1 MNRLRLFFSCLCV
14 VLVWL
19 VWLCSPAFAQELTAE
34 RRSMTALR
42 LDEAERIVLDGVL
55 DEEVWQRA
63 QPAADFLQQ
72 DPDNGQPATERT
84 EVRIV
89 YNRQRMYLGVI
100 CFDSEPDKL
109 IGFQRRRDEG
119 LGSDDRFQWT
129 MDPFLSGREGYFFEM
144 NPSGLMADALLTAG
158 GGQNREWDGIWTG
171 KVRRSDIGWVIEIE
185 IPFQTLN
192 FDPNAP
198 AWGINFQRTVRRKN
212 EDSLWMGYPR
222 NQGLRRMANAGRLE
236 GIHDV
241 SQGRGIDIKPYVT
254 GSASSAP
261 GLGQPD
267 TVYQGDMGLD
277 LSYTPTPR
285 LRASLTI
292 NTDFAQTEVDE
303 RQVNLGRFSLFFPE
317 RRDFFLEGAG
327 YFDFRSSGGG
337 RGGGPRLRPYFSR
350 QIGLNPEDGS
360 PQPIVYGARLAGQ
373 IGQQDVGLLQVRT
386 GETQTIDDDGNL
398 VPVASEDFTI
408 VRIKRRMLAQS
419 FIGGMFTRRDPRQ
432 GGQARNTAGLDML
445 LDTRNFRGSKNLR
458 FDGFLLG
465 ATRETGLTGGNLAY
479 GMSLSYPNDPWDAS
493 FNFREVQ
500 EDFDPA
506 VGDVQRTDYRSYVPN
521 FTYSPRPRNNRW
533 VRSFSFGADLRFLTD
548 RQNSLLNRD
557 LTLTVFEA
565 ELHSQDT
572 FTLTV
577 SPQYERI
584 REGESASISDID
596 LLGSEFS
603 FTRYGARIN
612 TASRRMFSVTANTEL
627 GPFYSGTRQQYS
639 LSLNV
644 RVRTGLIVYNTF
656 QYNKINLA
664 EGRTQTRLF
673 RMTPEWQLSPW
684 MALVTNFQYDSV
696 SRVLGWQSRFRWIL
710 QPGNDFYFV
719 YTHNWIDCVG
729 PGGPDLCEESG
740 LPVGRSTVERRVSTK
755 LVYTHRF

>member
-1 MNRLRLFFSCLCV
+1 MSRLGLVSSCLCAA
-14 VLVWL
+14 LVWL
-19 VWLCSPAFAQELTAE
+19 GSPALAQEAPSG

-89 YNRQRMYLGVI
+89 YNPQRMYLGVI

-144 NPSGLMADALLTAG
+144 NPSGLLADALLLAG
-158 GGQNREWDGIWTG
+158 GEQNRDWDGIWNG

-212 EDSLWMGYPR
+212 EDSLWMGHAR
-222 NQGLRRMANAGRLE
+222 NQGLRRLANAGRLE

-261 GLGQPD
+261 GLGRPD
-267 TVYQGDMGLD
+267 TVYQGDLGLD
-277 LSYTPTPR
+277 LSYAPTPR

-292 NTDFAQTEVDE
+292 NTDFAQTEVDQRE
-303 RQVNLGRFSLFFPE
+303 VNLSRFSITFPE

-327 YFDFRSSGGG
+327 YFDFRSTSY
-337 RGGGPRLRPYFSR
+337 GGPRLRPYFSR
-350 QIGLNPEDGS
+350 SIGLNPEDGS
-360 PQPIVYGARLAGQ
+360 PQPIVFGARLAGQ
-373 IGQQDVGLLQVRT
+373 VGQQDVGILQVRT
-386 GETQTIDDDGNL
+386 GETQGIDDDGNL
-398 VPVASEDFTI
+398 VPVPSEDFTI
-408 VRIKRRMLAQS
+408 VRVKRRMLAQS

-432 GGQARNTAGLDML
+432 GGQARNTAGLDIL

-458 FDGFLLG
+458 LDGFLLG
-465 ATRETGLTGGNLAY
+465 TTRETGLTGGNLAY
-479 GMSLSYPNDPWDAS
+479 GMNLSYPNDPWEAAFD
-493 FNFREVQ
+493 FREVQ
-500 EDFDPA
+500 PDFDPA
-506 VGDVQRTDYRSYVPN
+506 VGDVQRTDYRRFSPSVQW
-521 FTYSPRPRNNRW
+521 SPRTRNNRW
-533 VRSFSFGADLRFLTD
+533 IRNYNFGADLRFLTD
-548 RQNSLLNRD
+548 RQNKLLNRD
-557 LTLTVFEA
+557 LALTVFGA

-572 FTLTV
+572 FSITV

-584 REGESASISDID
+584 REGESASISDIE
-596 LLGSEFS
+596 LLGSEFT
-603 FTRYGARIN
+603 FTRYGATIN
-612 TASRRMFSVTANTEL
+612 TASRRMFSVRANTEL
-627 GPFYSGTRQQYS
+627 GPFYSGRRQQYS

-644 RVRTGLIVYNTF
+644 RVRPGLILYNTVE
-656 QYNKINLA
+656 YNKIDLA
-664 EGRTQTRLF
+664 EGRTRTRLF
-673 RMTPEWQLSPW
+673 RFTPEWQVSPW
-684 MALVTNFQYDSV
+684 MSLVTNIQYDSV

-719 YTHNWIDCVG
+719 YTHNWIDCLG
-729 PGGPDLCEESG
+729 AGDPELCVESA
-740 LPVGRSTVERRVSTK
+740 LPVGYSTVERRISTK
-755 LVYTHRF
+755 FVLTHRF